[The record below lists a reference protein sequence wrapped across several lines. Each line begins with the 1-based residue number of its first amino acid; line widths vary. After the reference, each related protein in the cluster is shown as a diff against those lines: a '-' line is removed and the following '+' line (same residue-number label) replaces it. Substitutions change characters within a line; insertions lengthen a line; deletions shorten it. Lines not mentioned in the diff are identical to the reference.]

1 MIIVLDVGN
10 TNTVIGG
17 YEGNELR
24 FSLRMCSDR
33 TRTAD
38 EYVFYLR
45 GLLQDRQVDLS
56 KVEGGIISSVV
67 PELRYLLRQAMER
80 LTGQKFLV
88 VTNDMNLGG
97 MEIKMDIPRQLG
109 ADLVVDAVAA
119 LSLYQPPLGIFD
131 LGTATTMSVI
141 DAEGNYIGG
150 AIIPGLRLSMDA
162 LSARAAQLPFINL
175 DEPPMVFIGKN
186 TVDCMKS
193 GAFYSTA
200 AMLDGMAQRAEDTLG
215 QPVTVVATGGLMG
228 VVYPF
233 CRRPIH
239 YDENL
244 LLTGLLRLYHL
255 NHG

>member
-119 LSLYQPPLGIFD
+119 LSLYQPPLVIFD

-162 LSARAAQLPFINL
+162 LSARRRSCLSSTWMN
-175 DEPPMVFIGKN
+175 PPWSLSAK
-186 TVDCMKS
+186 TRW
-193 GAFYSTA
+193 TA
-200 AMLDGMAQRAEDTLG
+200 
-215 QPVTVVATGGLMG
+215 
-228 VVYPF
+228 
-233 CRRPIH
+233 
-239 YDENL
+239 
-244 LLTGLLRLYHL
+244 
-255 NHG
+255 